1 MPTITFSGLGSGLDT
16 SSWVEAFVSVKQA
29 SVTAIESKLQA
40 VKDKQGTV
48 SKLQASFSSLRTAIE
63 KLTDA
68 KFGSALDL
76 FANNTAKSSNE
87 DVFTAVATKE
97 AARQNYDIKVEHLA
111 TKTSAASEKPV
122 GAVANDNTKLSSL
135 GIKEGSLT
143 LYVNGIKNT
152 INISEDD
159 TVQDFKTRLSSAGVK
174 AEIDTN
180 GILNL
185 TTVNPSDKLLIGA
198 TNDTSNIKSL
208 LGLTQQEDG
217 SYTSTAAMYSVTTA
231 SKILDAD
238 IFSTGEFD
246 ADGNPIN
253 TSVKAGTFT
262 IGDAEFTIDENTTI
276 SSLISEINSNDKAGV
291 TANWD
296 SANSKLVLKS
306 NVEGQSYINVEA
318 GTSNFTDV
326 MGLTTS
332 TWNPDGTV
340 ATTALN
346 TDAQSLGDNAIL
358 YVNGTQ
364 VISSSN
370 TVTSDISRLNGVT
383 LTLKGV
389 NTEETGAT
397 SLDIS
402 QDTSAIESALDKF
415 VEEYNSLMTTLDELT
430 ATDGDLYGDTT
441 INSIKQSLRRL
452 VTSATGNEDDTYKM
466 LSQIGVST
474 ASAGASISA
483 DTNTISLDKDV
494 LRKALAEDSDAVK
507 KVLMGTSSNQ
517 DGILSQMESI
527 IEETV
532 SATGY
537 FSTTNKSINSQISRY
552 NTKIDR
558 ANLQVETYKSNLE
571 AKFQAMEDTISK
583 MQNSYSSLLSSN

>member
-16 SSWVEAFVSVKQA
+16 SSWVEALVSVKQV

-76 FANNTAKSSNE
+76 FANNNAKSSNE
-87 DVFTAVATKE
+87 DIFTAVATKE

-180 GILNL
+180 GILNI
-185 TTVNPSDKLLIGA
+185 TTVDPSDKLLIGA

-296 SANSKLVLKS
+296 SANSKLVLTS

-332 TWNPDGTV
+332 TWNSDGTV

-571 AKFQAMEDTISK
+571 AKFQAMEDT
-583 MQNSYSSLLSSN
+583 